1 VKAAPERL
9 ANWSAKTFAERG
21 AGHRGR
27 VRMRERHWWI
37 VCAGALVATLPS
49 VDAQAPAAGPTPDAW
64 YMKADPRKLKI
75 IPYTDP
81 AGRFSIEVPKDW
93 VARAPGLSTLAIFEQ
108 RRGEASVTVERV
120 FLARSP
126 GAIDDT
132 LVGIEIENIHAVD
145 PKAGKAEWRIIE
157 QDGRK
162 VPVMQ
167 YTTPGLRGPEQVR
180 VYVVLV
186 GRTLDR
192 IICRAP
198 QANFSKYE
206 PVFAHLVATM
216 TPTASA
222 S

>member
-1 VKAAPERL
+1 M
-9 ANWSAKTFAERG
+9 
-21 AGHRGR
+21 GR
-27 VRMRERHWWI
+27 ARIRERRWWI
-37 VCAGALVATLPS
+37 VCAGVLVATLPS
-49 VDAQAPAAGPTPDAW
+49 VEAQVPAVASTPAAAPTTDPW
-64 YMKADPRKLKI
+64 YLKADPRKLKI
-75 IPYTDP
+75 ITYADP
-81 AGRFSIEVPKDW
+81 AGRFSVEVPKDW

-120 FLARSP
+120 FLARAP
-126 GAIDDT
+126 GAIDET
-132 LVGIEIENIHAVD
+132 LVGIEIDNIHAVD

-167 YTTPGLRGPEQVR
+167 YTTAGLRGPEQVR

-198 QANFSKYE
+198 QANFAKHE
-206 PVFAHLVATM
+206 PVFAHVVATM
-216 TPTASA
+216 TPTTSA